1 MITQLLI
8 NAFVG
13 FGSWLLGTI
22 PKIPQA
28 IIDLINSI
36 NQAIQT
42 ARDFLSTLNFALP
55 VDIIITSLLVY
66 MGLLAFA
73 IVVIGI
79 SKGISVVTLGK
90 INIFPSGGKG

>member
-1 MITQLLI
+1 MITQLII

-28 IIDLINSI
+28 IINLINGI
-36 NQAIQT
+36 NEAIQT
-42 ARDFLSTLNFALP
+42 ARGFLSTFNFILP

-66 MGLLAFA
+66 MGLLAFSIA
-73 IVVIGI
+73 VLGI

-90 INIFPSGGKG
+90 VNIFGGKG

>member
-1 MITQLLI
+1 MITQLVI

-13 FGSWLLGTI
+13 FGAWILGTI

-28 IIDLINSI
+28 IINLMNSL
-36 NQAIQT
+36 NDAITT
-42 ARDFLSTLNFALP
+42 AREWLQSFNFILP

-66 MGLLAFA
+66 AGLLAFA

-90 INIFPSGGKG
+90 VNIFGGKG